1 MSQLAQIFWGST
13 VLALC
18 CLVHVT
24 AISLGAG
31 LVARTAKKLNNKYQK
46 TKVAVLLTEATAFL
60 VAAHTV
66 QVWLWALMLFL
77 FGVIVD
83 FYDAVYFS
91 LVTYTTVGYGD
102 IVLPE
107 GFRIFGAFAG
117 VTGLLVFGLSTAFLG
132 ALLVRIL
139 SDTYTGLQKSGD

>member
-1 MSQLAQIFWGST
+1 MSQLTQIFWGSA

-18 CLVHVT
+18 CLIHVA

-31 LVARTAKKLNNKYQK
+31 LLSRTGKAISNKYRK
-46 TKVAVLLTEATAFL
+46 IKVAVLLTAATGVL
-60 VAAHTV
+60 VASHTV
-66 QVWLWALMLFL
+66 QVWLWALILFL
-77 FGVIVD
+77 FGVLGN

-117 VTGLLVFGLSTAFLG
+117 VAGLLVFGLSTAFLG
-132 ALLVRIL
+132 ALLVRVL
-139 SDTYTGLQKSGD
+139 SDTYPDLHGSGE

>member
-1 MSQLAQIFWGST
+1 MSQLSQIFWGST

-18 CLVHVT
+18 CLIHVS
-24 AISLGAG
+24 AIALGAG
-31 LVARTAKKLNNKYQK
+31 LVSRTAKTIDNKYRK
-46 TKVAVLLTEATAFL
+46 TKVAVLLTEATGVL

-66 QVWLWALMLFL
+66 QVWIWALMLFL
-77 FGVIVD
+77 FGVMDD

-117 VTGLLVFGLSTAFLG
+117 VAGLLVFGLSTAFLG

-139 SDTYTGLQKSGD
+139 SEAYTNLHGAGD

>member
-1 MSQLAQIFWGST
+1 MSQLTQIFWGSA

-18 CLVHVT
+18 CLIHVT
-24 AISLGAG
+24 AIALGVG
-31 LVARTAKKLNNKYQK
+31 LLARTAKIIDSKYRK
-46 TKVAVLLTEATAFL
+46 TKVAILLTEATGVL

-77 FGVIVD
+77 FGVLAN

-117 VTGLLVFGLSTAFLG
+117 VAGLLVFGLSTAFLG
-132 ALLVRIL
+132 ALLVRVL
-139 SDTYTGLQKSGD
+139 SESHTNLNNSIE

>member
-1 MSQLAQIFWGST
+1 MSQLTQIFWGSV
-13 VLALC
+13 VLTLC
-18 CLVHVT
+18 CLIHVV
-24 AISLGAG
+24 AIAFGSSLIS
-31 LVARTAKKLNNKYQK
+31 RTAMRLNRKYRK
-46 TKVAVLLTEATAFL
+46 TKVAVLLTEATGVL

-66 QVWLWALMLFL
+66 QVWIWGLLIFL
-77 FGVIVD
+77 FGVIDD

-117 VTGLLVFGLSTAFLG
+117 VAGLLVFGLSTAFLG

-139 SDTYTGLQKSGD
+139 SETYSNLPGSGD